1 MAANNVIPFNPY
13 EVLTAGLLKI
23 QAFWNVMA

>member
-1 MAANNVIPFNPY
+1 MITERS

-23 QAFWNVMA
+23 QVSWDMTQSFGK